1 MPRGD
6 KTCLTGPA
14 RAVLLPLRWEVLNE
28 WGDKTC
34 SIGPAHAVLLPCTV
48 GGEDWHWEI
57 RLVRLG
63 QLVQFQYQPSPFN
76 KNVCANCRVLSDT
89 CRH

>member
-6 KTCLTGPA
+6 TCLTGLA

-48 GGEDWHWEI
+48 GGTKCHGEI
-57 RLVRLG
+57 
-63 QLVQFQYQPSPFN
+63 
-76 KNVCANCRVLSDT
+76 
-89 CRH
+89 

>member
-6 KTCLTGPA
+6 MTCSTGPA
-14 RAVLLPLRWEVLNE
+14 HAVLLPLRWEVLNE

-48 GGEDWHWEI
+48 GGTECHGEI
-57 RLVRLG
+57 R
-63 QLVQFQYQPSPFN
+63 
-76 KNVCANCRVLSDT
+76 RV
-89 CRH
+89 